1 MSSKK
6 IVSNLIWRF
15 AERVGA
21 QLVSFVVSIVIAR
34 LLTPSDYGVVALI
47 TVFIA
52 ILQVFVDSGLG
63 NALIQKK
70 MQIILIFQ
78 RFFCECNFLL
88 SFVLLIIYCF
98 AVYSRILWRFN
109 DYCIYACFRSY
120 NYYIGC

>member
-78 RFFCECNFLL
+78 RFFL
-88 SFVLLIIYCF
+88 
-98 AVYSRILWRFN
+98 
-109 DYCIYACFRSY
+109 
-120 NYYIGC
+120 